1 MRLILTQEEQD
12 IVRQYYDS
20 KNLDDIAIILK
31 PIIAERTDKFYS
43 YATIKRVIRESGF
56 PRKHK
61 VEKKRAKYGSREVVN
76 PIKVETDLNRIMAT
90 TINGYKP
97 VKAYANFVLYE
108 KEVKGI
114 RYKQT
119 YTYFDLYKI
128 FKEVDN
134 GQKKAWKLYTY

>member
-20 KNLDDIAIILK
+20 KNLDDIATILK

-61 VEKKRAKYGSREVVN
+61 VE
-76 PIKVETDLNRIMAT
+76 TDLNRIMTT

-134 GQKKAWKLYTY
+134 GQKKA